1 MSGGIRRASSRGPRK
16 QRACGRR
23 RQRALDAPSRAQD
36 LLSVR
41 SAWTRGT
48 LARTLLRTAVPPTSD
63 LAQQWSASGAVMLAA
78 NEVLGSIASRS
89 DRERLYDCAIRAL
102 WTMLPEDHPR
112 TERLILDVD
121 GFNDYPGTHYED
133 VTAWFERAVA
143 AASTA

>member
-1 MSGGIRRASSRGPRK
+1 MSGRYPPSIVTRAAETARL
-16 QRACGRR
+16 
-23 RQRALDAPSRAQD
+23 RQAVNVRSTLLRAQD

-78 NEVLGSIASRS
+78 NEVLGAIASRS